1 MASKS
6 KFECELWS
14 SLVSRVVDETRP
26 DVIFKIVEG
35 DLSSEIQAHKHVL
48 GMVSLTFRNMFRN
61 MPAEV
66 IEIKETTEQAF
77 GVMVDAVYN
86 KSPIEASLADKSVD
100 EIFAVVNL
108 AKIYMISELM
118 EDLKQFISSFPL
130 TDETLL
136 VVAAEAM
143 EYRNLFEEEAG
154 HLLLT
159 CANYLKPKLM
169 DARSIFRYV
178 DENVAN
184 KEVVATLLAMM
195 NNIAPTGCH
204 NCQKDPCQNG
214 AGVKANEFRVGL
226 IVTNSTSSGAKVRVR
241 GTGAKVGLSRWA
253 LEIQSRWKA
262 LKVDCSKLQIHTKR
276 PFRLATVGPGTP
288 PFCSAAN
295 RFKLIQVV

>member
-204 NCQKDPCQNG
+204 NCLKDPCQNG
-214 AGVKANEFRVGL
+214 AGVKANELRVGL
-226 IVTNSTSSGAKVRVR
+226 IVTNLIVTNDRIMSSYWVR
-241 GTGAKVGLSRWA
+241 GRKGTSWGKGRVIEVGTGDQVKVEGIEGGLFEAADSEYKTIPAGHIGSGSPSLR
-253 LEIQSRWKA
+253 
-262 LKVDCSKLQIHTKR
+262 
-276 PFRLATVGPGTP
+276 
-288 PFCSAAN
+288 FCC
-295 RFKLIQVV
+295 Q